1 MPELSTILAGTI
13 CAAIGSL
20 FPAILFE
27 KALKEGIRAKV
38 NMALGLAS
46 IFSSFALLT
55 AAQLA
60 VYRFA
65 SEKFFAFSCAMV
77 ASFLLI
83 WAVEAVRAWR
93 VANSGDSD
101 SGPDERKERQ

>member
-1 MPELSTILAGTI
+1 MPELSTILAGAV
-13 CAAIGSL
+13 CAIIGSL

-46 IFSSFALLT
+46 IFSSFVLLT

-83 WAVEAVRAWR
+83 WAVEAARAWKA
-93 VANSGDSD
+93 ANAGGSD
-101 SGPDERKERQ
+101 SRPDERKGRK